1 MKTRI
6 CVALS
11 VLGFLLGA
19 ELRSRAIYKDT
30 KNQSR
35 QNLAIEEN
43 SNMNMNTNINAQ
55 QPDTVSIV
63 KLIASPIEYDG
74 KYIRVIGYVSL
85 EFEGTAVY
93 LNQDDYKYG
102 ITKNAMW
109 LDIAKSDRD
118 VYKESDQKYAL
129 IEGTFDAKGYGHQGL
144 FSGTIKSIKRLMV
157 QE

>member
-1 MKTRI
+1 
-6 CVALS
+6 
-11 VLGFLLGA
+11 
-19 ELRSRAIYKDT
+19 
-30 KNQSR
+30 
-35 QNLAIEEN
+35 LAIEEN

-63 KLIASPIEYDG
+63 SLIANPIGYDG

-85 EFEGTAVY
+85 EFEGAAVY
-93 LNQDDYKYG
+93 LNQDDYEYG
-102 ITKNAMW
+102 ITKNAIW
-109 LDIAKSDRD
+109 LDITKSDRN

-129 IEGTFDAKGYGHQGL
+129 IEGTFDAERYGHMGL